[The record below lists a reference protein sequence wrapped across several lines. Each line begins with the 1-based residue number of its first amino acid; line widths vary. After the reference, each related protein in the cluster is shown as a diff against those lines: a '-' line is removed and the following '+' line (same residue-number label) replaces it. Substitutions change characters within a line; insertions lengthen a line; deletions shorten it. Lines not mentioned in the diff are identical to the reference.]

1 MHWRQILIQ
10 SRSKLSKGAV
20 RTLILWRSFIGWAVK
35 SSEKKTIK
43 RSCHHHVT
51 QTCCQHPIFMF
62 FIPSQIIHNSYLW
75 NEYKTK
81 SPKQI
86 NHICR
91 TKKLSSK
98 TNINMM
104 TKCCLFDAF
113 FVGTCLRI
121 FIYLQIQEM
130 SVLICSLF

>member
-1 MHWRQILIQ
+1 
-10 SRSKLSKGAV
+10 
-20 RTLILWRSFIGWAVK
+20 
-35 SSEKKTIK
+35 
-43 RSCHHHVT
+43 
-51 QTCCQHPIFMF
+51 MF

-91 TKKLSSK
+91 TTKLSSK

-113 FVGTCLRI
+113 FFCRYMLAN
-121 FIYLQIQEM
+121 IYLFANTRNVRSYLLSLLKILTFNEKFCSNWVKTFFGCSKKTTIWTSWQLYLMLIWKCVKNH
-130 SVLICSLF
+130 VLPQNVSHTF